1 MRGLAG
7 LPYVLPMPGPA
18 TERFQ
23 PIAADDLARGIAKL
37 VTGETARRETVFAA
51 GPETLSVGDIL
62 RRLRTWL
69 GFAPAR
75 EVAVPLP
82 LLRILLR
89 LGDAA
94 GWIGH
99 ASAARTTS
107 LTLRGSRAR

>member
-1 MRGLAG
+1 
-7 LPYVLPMPGPA
+7 
-18 TERFQ
+18 
-23 PIAADDLARGIAKL
+23 L